1 MLRNVKHYLA
11 TQEGAEMYDLV
22 VTVLF
27 FIIFTVM
34 LVLVMRMPKKRID
47 ELKNMPFNEQN
58 EHDYDTTK

>member
-47 ELKNMPFNEQN
+47 ELKNMPFNDQN
-58 EHDYDTTK
+58 EQDYDTTK

>member
-11 TQEGAEMYDLV
+11 TQEGAEMYDWV

>member
-34 LVLVMRMPKKRID
+34 IIVVMRMPKKRID
-47 ELKNMPFNEQN
+47 ELKNMPFNEQTD
-58 EHDYDTTK
+58 DYESTK